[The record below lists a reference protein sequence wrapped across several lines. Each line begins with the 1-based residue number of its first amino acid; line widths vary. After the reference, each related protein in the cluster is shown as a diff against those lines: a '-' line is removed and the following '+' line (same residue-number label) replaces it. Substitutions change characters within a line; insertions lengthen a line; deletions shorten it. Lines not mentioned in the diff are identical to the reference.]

1 MAKKKSS
8 RAKASRLVSKY
19 LTDMAS
25 KEDACIDDGEESRM
39 CTRAEK
45 LAEIIWKNTLGFK
58 VENVKDGTE
67 IEHLPNLSYMKVL
80 LERIEGKVQDVAS
93 DKTKK
98 TVADRISETT
108 KTKINEI
115 ADES

>member
-1 MAKKKSS
+1 MAKKNS

-25 KEDACIDDGEESRM
+25 KEDACIDDGDDARM

-45 LAEIIWKNTLGFK
+45 LAEIIWKNTLRFK
-58 VENVKDGTE
+58 VEDVKTGTE
-67 IEHLPNLSYMKVL
+67 VEHLPNLSYMKIL
-80 LERIEGKVQDVAS
+80 LERIEGKVQDVAA
-93 DKTKK
+93 DKTSK

-108 KTKINEI
+108 KTKINDI
-115 ADES
+115 ADKS